1 MDRYERTLL
10 KQQGE
15 YIYARICCKI
25 AAVLNEKHKSEGH
38 QPDFIIYKAI
48 EFTTKSKVCLERF
61 DKTLWNDMVHIAI
74 QEFRQLTNDE
84 KEACRVY
91 IDELEDENL
100 TDREVVIDICSEFE
114 TRLEHWAFEYV
125 EEEMLNGRMSK
136 KEGNKI
142 LFANTRGDSPFPFI
156 DDDDDWNEE
165 DDKDEI
171 WDKFDRLRDDLDNEE
186 IQDQEL
192 PFSGKAN
199 VVNPKFHS

>member
-61 DKTLWNDMVHIAI
+61 D
-74 QEFRQLTNDE
+74 
-84 KEACRVY
+84 
-91 IDELEDENL
+91 
-100 TDREVVIDICSEFE
+100 
-114 TRLEHWAFEYV
+114 
-125 EEEMLNGRMSK
+125 
-136 KEGNKI
+136 
-142 LFANTRGDSPFPFI
+142 
-156 DDDDDWNEE
+156 
-165 DDKDEI
+165 
-171 WDKFDRLRDDLDNEE
+171 RLRDDLDNEE
-186 IQDQEL
+186 MQDQEL

>member
-1 MDRYERTLL
+1 MDRYERFLL

-25 AAVLNEKHKSEGH
+25 ASILNEKHKNDGRK
-38 QPDFIIYKAI
+38 PDYVISKGI

-61 DKTLWNDMVHIAI
+61 DKVLWNDVVHIATY
-74 QEFRQLTNDE
+74 EFRQLTNDE

-100 TDREVVIDICSEFE
+100 TDREVVLDICSEFE
-114 TRLEHWAFEYV
+114 TRLEHWAFEYI

-142 LFANTRGDSPFPFI
+142 LFANMRGDSPFPFI
-156 DDDDDWNEE
+156 DDDDDWDE
-165 DDKDEI
+165 DDDIDEI
-171 WDKFDRLRDDLDNEE
+171 WDEFDRLRDELANGHTREE
-186 IQDQEL
+186 EL
-192 PFSGKAN
+192 PFSGKVK
-199 VVNPKFHS
+199 VVKPKFHS